1 MRIAQRE
8 LDALGVAPV
17 TAPSARSLR
26 HLRRDVVV
34 AEAAVATV
42 AQQLATANPTQAT
55 TNSLLGKRELDSLGV
70 ADVPEAS
77 VRSERRLRRQR
88 RRAETAAQD
97 LARRAAQ
104 QQTLTCVA
112 CMEQYPARDSVRFGT
127 CENPSGHCRGCLQ
140 NWLASRIGEAG
151 RTDDIRCPC
160 NMPRCEGYATHE
172 TVHQHATA
180 QDFEV
185 FDTLQTQEVLR
196 EMPGYRACPS
206 AACRSGQIH
215 DNNDGNIFKCG
226 ACGHRHCTNCN
237 VPFHDGESC
246 EQRKSRKKMENM
258 SKTEQEKASQ
268 AKVDSISATCPGC
281 GARINKNGGCDHM
294 TCRLCRTEFCYLC
307 SAPYSGSQGIHK
319 VGNTAHKPHCKYHC

>member
-42 AQQLATANPTQAT
+42 AQQLATANPTQGT
-55 TNSLLGKRELDSLGV
+55 TKSRLGKRELDSLGV
-70 ADVPEAS
+70 ADEPEAS

-185 FDTLQTQEVLR
+185 
-196 EMPGYRACPS
+196 
-206 AACRSGQIH
+206 
-215 DNNDGNIFKCG
+215 
-226 ACGHRHCTNCN
+226 
-237 VPFHDGESC
+237 
-246 EQRKSRKKMENM
+246 
-258 SKTEQEKASQ
+258 
-268 AKVDSISATCPGC
+268 
-281 GARINKNGGCDHM
+281 
-294 TCRLCRTEFCYLC
+294 
-307 SAPYSGSQGIHK
+307 
-319 VGNTAHKPHCKYHC
+319 